1 MPVKSAAWTL
11 PLLLPCKPGG
21 SFSITQ
27 RSPPSVVPSKTFWP
41 APVSSPIAWQTDLV
55 GHAIPLI
62 SVTPVGSISPVHRFP
77 PSVVRS
83 ATAASPPATQI
94 EVDGQARAS
103 TLPSPQ
109 NQAASF
115 QEPAPVPAGA
125 ARALGWENSPSVPTN
140 AKVASVSGA
149 ERRTRRRRRGARW
162 AAPVAVCWILG
173 AVRCQ
178 GTLIPPKLSVRHQGS
193 NQNLRIRTRPRA
205 ATILL
210 RLRRELSQP
219 AQSGSV
225 TGVRT
230 D

>member
-27 RSPPSVVPSKTFWP
+27 RTPPSVVPSKTFWP

-62 SVTPVGSISPVHRFP
+62 SVTPAGSISPVQRFP

-94 EVDGQARAS
+94 EVEGQARAS
-103 TLPSPQ
+103 TLPIPQ

-115 QEPAPVPAGA
+115 QDPAPVPAGA
-125 ARALGWENSPSVPTN
+125 AEAPDWENSPSVPTN

-149 ERRTRRRRRGARW
+149 ERRTRRRWRGALW
-162 AAPVAVCWILG
+162 AAPVAVCWLLG

-178 GTLIPPKLSVRHQGS
+178 GTLIPPKVVGAPPGLKPEPA
-193 NQNLRIRTRPRA
+193 IRTRPRA
-205 ATILL
+205 VEIIL
-210 RLRRELSQP
+210 RVRREPRWP
-219 AQSGSV
+219 AL
-225 TGVRT
+225 TH
-230 D
+230 